1 MMLAALINVPRGI
14 GYPVLFGFVAAES
27 AGALVPGETS
37 LIVAAALASQGQL
50 SLPLVIAV
58 AAGGAILGDNV
69 GYLIG
74 RKGLRRL
81 IERPGRWAA
90 GRRRLVERGERF
102 FDRHGSAAVFFG
114 RWLPGMRVVTSWLAG
129 ADRMP
134 WRRFLLWNALGG
146 IAWAT
151 TVGLLAYALGRGASG
166 SLGAIGFLGLG
177 VGVVV
182 WLITRVRPRLHAH
195 GAKPARKPS
204 RQRESRLAARAQ
216 EARGSPGRELNRSAH
231 TGQQVLADSGQG
243 GRQMAAG
250 GADADWQKGN
260 PRQWQRHR
268 AERTSPWTWI
278 FFSACAL
285 GERFGRR
292 SSKPT

>member
-1 MMLAALINVPRGI
+1 MLAALINVPRGI

-114 RWLPGMRVVTSWLAG
+114 RWLPGMRVVTSWFALAPLPPLERPRRDRLGDHGRVTRLRTRARRIWLTGCDRLSRARRRRSRMAHHPRPAPPACARCETGPQALAAARVSPRCSCSGSSREPRPRAEQIGSYRPASIGRFGSRG
-129 ADRMP
+129 ATDGR
-134 WRRFLLWNALGG
+134 WRCRRRLAKGESS
-146 IAWAT
+146 AVAT
-151 TVGLLAYALGRGASG
+151 T
-166 SLGAIGFLGLG
+166 
-177 VGVVV
+177 
-182 WLITRVRPRLHAH
+182 
-195 GAKPARKPS
+195 
-204 RQRESRLAARAQ
+204 
-216 EARGSPGRELNRSAH
+216 
-231 TGQQVLADSGQG
+231 
-243 GRQMAAG
+243 
-250 GADADWQKGN
+250 
-260 PRQWQRHR
+260 
-268 AERTSPWTWI
+268 
-278 FFSACAL
+278 
-285 GERFGRR
+285 
-292 SSKPT
+292 